1 MSQERHTAVLDA
13 ILRLTADKTVVTT
26 THTLAGIEK
35 FDQVMV
41 IQDGRLAEYG
51 TPEGLMDDEGSMLNE
66 LIRADSGQ

>member
-1 MSQERHTAVLDA
+1 MSRERHAAVLDA
-13 ILRLTADKTVVTT
+13 ILRLKADKTVVTT
-26 THTLAGIEK
+26 THTLVGIEK

-51 TPEGLMDDEGSMLNE
+51 TPEELMDDEGSMLNE